1 MDGGRTR
8 VAVIGAGILG
18 AAVAREVLLRDAGA
32 RVTVIE
38 KESEPALHQTG
49 RNSGVVHAGLYYPP
63 GSAKARLVRSGIDQ
77 LRGFCAERGL
87 AYVECG
93 KVLVALTEQD
103 RVRMT
108 AIFDRARAN
117 GVPGVQLVDADG
129 LREIEPHA
137 AGIAALH
144 SPTTAITDYGAI
156 TRALLEEV
164 SAAGGELRTGL
175 AVTGFA
181 EVGGEVRLSCVGAAG
196 LEQLGGFDRVISC
209 AGLQAD
215 RLARL
220 AGDDEFPVIVPFR
233 GEFAVLRDDRAK
245 LVNGLIYP
253 VPDPRYPFLGVHLT
267 RRVDGRVLVGPNAV
281 LALARE
287 GYRRRDIAGDQLLAL
302 LRWRGFRR
310 FARKNWVTG
319 IREVAGSTSRALF
332 ARAARRYLP
341 ELRTRDLAPAPPGI
355 RAQAMDADGTL
366 VDDFRISRRGRV
378 VSVRNAPSPAATAS
392 LAIAQ
397 EIVDSAFRD

>member
-1 MDGGRTR
+1 MGGAR

-18 AAVAREVLLRDAGA
+18 AAVARELLLRDPAA

-38 KESEPALHQTG
+38 KEHEPALHQTG
-49 RNSGVVHAGLYYPP
+49 RNSGVVHAGLYYAP
-63 GSAKARLVRSGIDQ
+63 GSAKARLVRSGIEQ
-77 LRGFCAERGL
+77 LQKFCADRGL
-87 AYVECG
+87 PYQECG
-93 KVLVALTEQD
+93 KVLVALNEQD
-103 RVRMT
+103 RVRIT
-108 AIFDRARAN
+108 AIFDRSRAN
-117 GVPGVQLVDADG
+117 GVPGVRLVDADG
-129 LREIEPHA
+129 LREIEPHTT
-137 AGIAALH
+137 GIAALH

-156 TRALLEEV
+156 TRALLDDV
-164 SAAGGELRTGL
+164 ATAGGELRTGF

-181 EVGGEVRLSCVGAAG
+181 ESGTEVRLSCSGADG
-196 LEQLGGFDRVISC
+196 PEELGGFDRVISC

-233 GEFAVLRDDRAK
+233 GEFAVLREDRAK

-310 FARKNWVTG
+310 FARKNLRTG
-319 IREVAGSTSRALF
+319 LREMAGSTSRAIF

-341 ELRTRDLAPAPPGI
+341 ELRTRDLQPAPPGI
-355 RAQAMDADGTL
+355 RAQAMAADGTL

-378 VSVRNAPSPAATAS
+378 ASVRNAPSPAATAS
-392 LAIAQ
+392 LAIAK
-397 EIVDSAFRD
+397 EIIDSALSD